1 MGKKIGKANFWQ
13 RIGSYLSEITLERSG
28 SLHNEHLEVILKN
41 GRYQLCTENAIYSY
55 DDRYD
60 NFRSAFAKTHIGQR
74 NIKDSLLLGL
84 GLGSIPYLLE
94 HTFDCHFPLTAV
106 EIDEEVIYLAEKYVL
121 KDLQLPIQSICTDA
135 LHFLQVDQNEYDLI
149 CMDVFKDDFIP
160 EAFRQKE
167 FLEDIQRRLR
177 PDGIFLYNHLSVTDK
192 DQQEAFLYFREVFQP
207 FFPKG
212 TYIDTRSNF
221 IFLNDDR
228 FLTPPE

>member
-13 RIGSYLSEITLERSG
+13 RIGSYLAEITLEQSG
-28 SLHNEHLEVILKN
+28 SAHNEHLEVILKN

-60 NFRSAFAKTHIGQR
+60 NFRMAFAKTHINQR
-74 NIKDSLLLGL
+74 KLQDCLLLGL

-94 HTFDCHFPLTAV
+94 RTFDCQLPITAV

-121 KDLQLPIQSICTDA
+121 KELNNPIQSICADA
-135 LHFLQVDQNEYDLI
+135 RHFLQIDQQQYDLI

-160 EAFRQKE
+160 EPFRQKD
-167 FLEDIQRRLR
+167 FLEDIKDHLR
-177 PDGIFLYNHLSVTDK
+177 PDGIFLFNHLAVTNK
-192 DQQEAFLYFREVFQP
+192 DRQEAFQYFRDVFRP

-221 IFLNDDR
+221 IFLNEER
-228 FLTPPE
+228 FLDPPV

>member
-28 SLHNEHLEVILKN
+28 SPYNEHLEVILKN

-60 NFRSAFAKTHIGQR
+60 NFRMAFAKTHINQR
-74 NIKDSLLLGL
+74 NIKDGLLLGL

-94 HTFDCHFPLTAV
+94 RTFECHFPLTAV

-121 KDLQLPIQSICTDA
+121 KDLKLPIQSVCTDA
-135 LHFLQVDQNEYDLI
+135 LHFLQLDQNEYDLI

-160 EAFRQKE
+160 DAFRQKE
-167 FLEDIQRRLR
+167 FLEDIQRHLR

-212 TYIDTRSNF
+212 TYIDTHTNF

-228 FLTPPE
+228 FLTTPE